1 MPQELDPEEWPAL
14 PSTSIK
20 PAQNKNRLRGAKSK
34 AKINTKDTV
43 KSPTQFPT
51 RVRRPRELRK
61 CFKRDTQTSSGSG
74 HKLSYKEEDLLQ
86 KMRAHLAS
94 PYDSHRQEWFRKQ
107 LHDLVQQSSKTPTD
121 WEAILL
127 RYRDMF
133 NKIIFKGLLN
143 RQLCPLT
150 FFKLGTHKSKLFGW
164 SLNLRDIPDITPE
177 TITGKIDIFEIKD
190 RGRSLAE
197 QLRIYL
203 GVLLHEMVH
212 AFQCLYTCGCIAC
225 EIPDDLFKEAGNGYE
240 LFFYGLS
247 GAIEIFMRDVL
258 EVKVS
263 LYRYDQLQIAIGKG
277 ELGVDDLPKVDWK
290 AYDLDVRHIGKLIDG
305 VQGRWETTWQ
315 NCG

>member
-190 RGRSLAE
+190 RGR
-197 QLRIYL
+197 
-203 GVLLHEMVH
+203 
-212 AFQCLYTCGCIAC
+212 TC

-258 EVKVS
+258 EVK
-263 LYRYDQLQIAIGKG
+263 IAIGKG

-305 VQGRWETTWQ
+305 VQGRFKRYTI
-315 NCG
+315 